1 MTGRPIE
8 GNLSDMTETT
18 KPLRYPRSFLAMLLA
33 GFAVVAVPLTAA
45 LAYSA
50 WDTRRL
56 TEASSSAV
64 VDAAQAARAS
74 RSLANRISGIERLAR
89 QAAALG
95 ADELMED
102 LAAAHQGFARA
113 ADELLQLPLA
123 GAQLQAVKGTVGEE
137 RKLHDLLAGPGP
149 AAAQEVV
156 AAQIERL
163 AAQARDMVATSNLV
177 ADRQVERLSVA
188 AEALQSRLVLLVS
201 LSTALALAV
210 ALVITRL
217 IARPIGEIDASIR
230 QLGGADFARPIR
242 VRGPRDLRHLGG
254 RLDWL
259 RRRLSEAETQKNRF
273 LRHVSHE
280 LKSPLTAVREG
291 AELLNDQV
299 GGPLA
304 PQQRQVVSIMRDNS
318 VKLQRMIE
326 ELLDY
331 QRMLHA
337 AAALQLGPV
346 PLDALIRETARSHL
360 IAARAKGQRL
370 ELALDAATVQ
380 CDRAKLRTVVDN
392 LIGNAVKFT
401 PAGGTISVSARE
413 RNGEAVID
421 VIDSGPGIP
430 PEERESVFDLFF
442 RGRAKSSG
450 GVKGSGLGLAIAR
463 ELVEA
468 HGGRIAVVSEGR
480 GGAHF
485 RVVLPRSGAG
495 ILAEAA

>member
-74 RSLANRISGIERLAR
+74 RSLANRLPGRERRPPPGPPAP
-89 QAAALG
+89 G

-102 LAAAHQGFARA
+102 LAAAHGGSARA

-188 AEALQSRLVLLVS
+188 AEALQSRLAPRVG
-201 LSTALALAV
+201 
-210 ALVITRL
+210 R
-217 IARPIGEIDASIR
+217 RP
-230 QLGGADFARPIR
+230 
-242 VRGPRDLRHLGG
+242 
-254 RLDWL
+254 
-259 RRRLSEAETQKNRF
+259 
-273 LRHVSHE
+273 
-280 LKSPLTAVREG
+280 
-291 AELLNDQV
+291 
-299 GGPLA
+299 
-304 PQQRQVVSIMRDNS
+304 
-318 VKLQRMIE
+318 
-326 ELLDY
+326 
-331 QRMLHA
+331 
-337 AAALQLGPV
+337 
-346 PLDALIRETARSHL
+346 
-360 IAARAKGQRL
+360 
-370 ELALDAATVQ
+370 
-380 CDRAKLRTVVDN
+380 
-392 LIGNAVKFT
+392 
-401 PAGGTISVSARE
+401 
-413 RNGEAVID
+413 
-421 VIDSGPGIP
+421 P
-430 PEERESVFDLFF
+430 P
-442 RGRAKSSG
+442 
-450 GVKGSGLGLAIAR
+450 
-463 ELVEA
+463 
-468 HGGRIAVVSEGR
+468 
-480 GGAHF
+480 
-485 RVVLPRSGAG
+485 PPPPP
-495 ILAEAA
+495 